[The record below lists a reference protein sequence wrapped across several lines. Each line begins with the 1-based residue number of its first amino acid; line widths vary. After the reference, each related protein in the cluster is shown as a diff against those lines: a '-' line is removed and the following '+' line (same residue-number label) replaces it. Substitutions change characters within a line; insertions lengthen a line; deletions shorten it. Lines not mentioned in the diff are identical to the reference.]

1 MDTMMVERTQQL
13 KCNLGMIS
21 NQNIS
26 RLGARQPNN
35 FRWLQ
40 LTLTILVRWWLGGWD
55 SGWVAAACYNMNSS
69 RHGANWKFLSCFFQH

>member
-1 MDTMMVERTQQL
+1 MMVERTQQL
-13 KCNLGMIS
+13 KCNLWMIS

-40 LTLTILVRWWLGGWD
+40 LTLTIIVRWWLGGWD
-55 SGWVAAACYNMNSS
+55 SGSGGGLLQYEFIKTRSKLES
-69 RHGANWKFLSCFFQH
+69 LELFLST